1 MGIERFYSTIINSSV
16 SSGKA
21 IIKNLK
27 EHIDVDYLY
36 VDFNSII
43 YYIAE
48 NIEKDINTLLHHVI
62 KNIITPTDIEII
74 TRYGINYD
82 IKENNIP
89 KIIKSIKEIDTTNI
103 TLTTVEDFI
112 DMLSTSVANPELLK
126 LLYIAIDGMPN
137 MGKIWEQKRRRYSS
151 SVMSKLQ
158 KIIYDDFKSQL
169 DSDRIT
175 FESNK
180 FMFDRSLIG
189 PNSVLMD
196 KIVSNLTSPG
206 FVERLRGVLPSLQ
219 SIVVNH
225 HNIPGEGEK
234 KIMEHIIENKEKGR
248 YCIYSP
254 DSDVVVLSIIL
265 QNILSKHEKS
275 RGSSFC
281 VVRRD
286 QQKNHYDYVDS
297 TKVVNNIVEFINTIV
312 DKDKI
317 KNNIVDVVND
327 ICFAITLFGNDFV
340 PRIQTINISVHID
353 LILEKYGIIL
363 NKLNKK
369 FPSCKRYLIDN
380 TKNYHSLNWVFFM
393 ELIDELAS
401 VEHLLYSDMYIE
413 NHYNYRWLK
422 RFMSENTITQTL
434 YNYVDLINNK
444 VFPAIFEYNRATDP
458 LKKEGVLDNII
469 HSVLSY
475 FGVKNISNMV
485 KLLDSYDID
494 VIDPQLIDSTNKAD
508 IDNTRRAD
516 IFVRFFVSSHSF
528 DSFKPKRCDIK
539 ENNKIKILLKF
550 VLDNF
555 DFNKRHRLLK
565 GKFQKSDIND
575 DYNVKIIEQSMPV
588 EGMDV
593 TSYDKE
599 IYKLERRIE
608 PYKIMLNEDPEDNT
622 LGYLNIKYVKRK
634 NIPKYEID
642 QQNARTNYTK
652 YLSDYIKIPVADN
665 LEIMKIAE
673 QYVVGLCWVLDFY
686 INKNNRDENLKYV
699 SVWFYPNYYA
709 PTLYMVSIYLHNM
722 FTSITG
728 QHKDVKKKL
737 GIFNNIVSTQVKNMM
752 SVHNKELYVSRQNF
766 INKQEHYLYVNPVN
780 DRDNLKVDDI
790 YMALREDRSIFPDIR
805 YLAQEMYD
813 NREKFLGHMDCK
825 TALYNSKCKMD
836 EKLMP
841 STNFHSYME
850 KIKLSV
856 GNKRDIPTLNNMND
870 SIAYI

>member
-21 IIKNLK
+21 VVKNLK
-27 EHIDVDYLY
+27 ENVDVDYMY

-48 NIEKDINTLLHHVI
+48 NIEKDINTLLYHTI
-62 KNIITPTDIEII
+62 KNLITATDIEII

-82 IKENNIP
+82 IRENNIS
-89 KIIKSIKEIDTTNI
+89 KIIKSIKEIDTTDI
-103 TLTTVEDFI
+103 TLTAVEDFI
-112 DMLSTSVANPELLK
+112 DMLSTSVANPKLLK

-158 KIIYDDFKSQL
+158 KIIYDDFKSKL

-180 FMFDRSLIG
+180 FTFDRSLIG

-196 KIVSNLTSPG
+196 KIVSRLTSPE
-206 FVERLRGVLPSLQ
+206 FVERLRGVLPSLY

-234 KIMEHIIENKEKGR
+234 KIMEHIIENKEKGT

-297 TKVVNNIVEFINTIV
+297 TKVVNNIVDFISTMV
-312 DKDKI
+312 SRDKI
-317 KNNIVDVVND
+317 KNNMVDLIND
-327 ICFAITLFGNDFV
+327 ICFVITLFGNDFV

-353 LILEKYGIIL
+353 LILEKYGATL

-369 FPSCKRYLIDN
+369 FPVCKRYLIDN
-380 TKNYHSLNWVFFM
+380 SKNYYTLNWVFFM

-401 VEHLLYSDMYIE
+401 SEHLLYSDMYIE

-422 RFMSENTITQTL
+422 RYMSETTITHTL
-434 YNYVDLINNK
+434 YKYIELINNK
-444 VFPAIFEYNRATDP
+444 VFPAIFEYNNTTDT
-458 LKKEGVLDNII
+458 LKKEDILNNIMQ
-469 HSVLSY
+469 SVLSY
-475 FGVKNISNMV
+475 FGVKNISSMIT
-485 KLLDSYDID
+485 LLNSHNID
-494 VIDPQLIDSTNKAD
+494 ALDPQLINSDNKTD
-508 IDNTRRAD
+508 IENTYRAD
-516 IFVRFFVSSHSF
+516 IFVRFFVSSHNF

-539 ENNKIKILLKF
+539 ENNKIKVMLKF

-565 GKFQKSDIND
+565 GKFQKSDIDD
-575 DYNVKIIEQSMPV
+575 DYNVKIIEESMPV
-588 EGMDV
+588 QGMDV
-593 TSYDKE
+593 TAYDKE
-599 IYKLERRIE
+599 IYKLDRRIE
-608 PYKIMLNEDPEDNT
+608 PYKIMLNENPENNT
-622 LGYLNIKYVKRK
+622 LGYLNIKYIKRK

-642 QQNARTNYTK
+642 QQSAKINYAQ
-652 YLSDYIKIPVADN
+652 YLTEYINIPISDNV
-665 LEIMKIAE
+665 EIMKIAE

-686 INKNNRDENLKYV
+686 INKNNREENLKYV

-709 PTLYMVSIYLHNM
+709 PTLYMISMYLHNM
-722 FTSITG
+722 FASLTSR
-728 QHKDVKKKL
+728 HKDIKKKL
-737 GIFNNIVSTQVKNMM
+737 GVFNNILNTQVKNMM
-752 SVHNKELYVSRQNF
+752 SVSNKELYVTRENF

-780 DRDNLKVDDI
+780 DRDNMKVDDI
-790 YMALREDRSIFPDIR
+790 YMPLREDRTIFPDIR
-805 YLAQEMYD
+805 HLAQEMYD

-825 TALYNSKCKMD
+825 TALYNSKCRMD

-856 GNKRDIPTLNNMND
+856 GDKRKVPTLDDMND